1 MAVINTNVKALFS
14 QAALRST
21 ERSQSVAMQQLS
33 TGKRINSARDDA
45 AGMAIATRMTH
56 QIRSLNQA
64 VRNAG
69 DAITLIQTAEGATN
83 EITDMMQRMR
93 ELAVQAVNDTN
104 DNAQRSY
111 LDLEFQQL
119 KQEIVHI
126 SESTEWNGFPVL
138 SGTAGERVGEMP
150 VYKATSNSQF
160 GQVFVSPTT
169 KREVT
174 GVPAGETQVF
184 KFSGSKA
191 DGDYTIAVGDSAPVT
206 VNVSGA
212 NNMNDVLQQL
222 KTGIAQK
229 VSVDNID
236 VQNAPQISKIALP
249 SSLAV
254 GTVKVAG
261 VDVDITADDTA
272 SAQNYAQK
280 VKDTLE
286 LNGFAAANGRN
297 VAVDPDSGALTVTF
311 SNTEASADVAAL
323 LAAPA
328 TASSMAVTTV
338 QAQGYQLGITFNSS
352 QIDPSTGLA
361 NKVTITGP
369 DTASTPTITS
379 PAAEFKS
386 AIASVAESWS
396 SVDGAFTQSGA
407 VSMQMTDK
415 GTVVAKFV
423 DNRNNEVPLVGV
435 LHPSTGTVTF
445 SVDQGRNREVMSR
458 DLTYTFSTSDGQ
470 SDSLAL
476 GLRNFNVA
484 VDVQGGI
491 PAMKDGDLVIND
503 VPVGQSYAADD
514 LLSPSGNA
522 AGSAIAKAAAI
533 NRKAVASGITTGETQ
548 TLTLTGA
555 PLAADLPRDMTVA
568 GVTVRLTDRDN
579 TSSAVAAAIATQLQA
594 SSLFAQNTGRVV
606 SYQPGSTM
614 VTVKFSETEGDVA
627 NMAVAQ
633 LPSGLT
639 PVVAT
644 TIPHLTTIEGTGV
657 FAKVNENVYTGQ
669 AMTGS
674 SVVKGVVMVNGF
686 ASAQIDSVFNNP
698 RETRANTVRAINM
711 ISDKTG
717 VRAIDTGSDTQG
729 VTLVAAD
736 GRNIELHF
744 ETNDKEFGQRI
755 GMREGVQAA
764 TISLESKIQ
773 APVILSSRG
782 DASTTGFAV
791 GNYTKNESVF
801 NTAARPPVQ
810 AAASQV
816 ESIKLATDVAT
827 SGDYSVTVNGTQFF
841 VATKD
846 ADGTQRTAAQIRNG
860 LMQVINQKAAALGVT
875 ASAGDSVGDLHLT
888 ANVPGIPFKM
898 SATSPGDN
906 QLSTKTIVPNTP
918 AAVKALTSN
927 DLMINGVNIRATL
940 PADDL
945 LSSDVNTS
953 SDKSSSAIAM
963 ANAIN
968 SQSNETGVHAVPNGA
983 VSESTLTTTAN
994 APTQAGQ
1001 YSLFVNGVEVS
1012 VYLDPVKD
1020 KLQDRLTNVA
1030 NAINQR
1036 SGTHGVTATINDK
1049 GALTLNSD
1057 GRNMSVW
1064 FDSSVPGLS
1073 ASSFGLD
1080 KGGAKAQETTL
1091 TAPAAL
1097 GLDETASVQLNGQTI
1112 TVKGDGT
1119 ETTASLLKA
1128 RLQELQDSGEITNMD
1143 IQLDPATGTLT
1154 FKSQVPGSGFT
1165 LTGANTT
1172 DPTADMTIATDPAK
1186 ANSVGKNDVVG
1197 IYKAT
1202 TASTT
1207 AKTLYGTVRLTS
1219 DSSLLPQ
1226 GLPSPVGAPPSDQMD
1241 KLKASGKPFTVTT
1254 GVDGFSKDSNFSSLG
1269 FEVGSFGGQ
1278 SSAAMDPPRVG
1289 RLAFQVGAS
1298 ANQMISIDL
1307 ADFGKNG
1314 SITSEITGDVDLNVD
1329 SRTARINTREGAT
1342 SVLTKLDVV
1351 MDRIN
1356 ATRATMGAVMNRL
1369 DHVIN
1374 NLTNVSMNLS
1384 ASRSQIE
1391 DADYAQASTNLAK
1404 TQIMQ
1409 QAATAV
1415 LAQANTSQQS
1425 VMKLL
1430 GG

>member
-83 EITDMMQRMR
+83 EITDMLQRMR
-93 ELAVQAVNDTN
+93 ELAIQAVNDTN

-119 KQEIVHI
+119 KQEIVNI
-126 SESTEWNGFPVL
+126 AEQTEWNGFPVL
-138 SGTAGERVGEMP
+138 SGEAGERVGEMP
-150 VYKATSNSQF
+150 VYKAISNSQF

-169 KREVT
+169 KREVS

-184 KFSGSKA
+184 KFEDSPK
-191 DGDYTIAVGDSAPVT
+191 DGEYSIKIGTSDPVT
-206 VNVSGA
+206 VTVSNA
-212 NNMNDVLQQL
+212 HNMNDVLQQL

-229 VSVDNID
+229 IKVDTID
-236 VQNAPQISKIALP
+236 FQNAPQISKFELP
-249 SSLAV
+249 PGLTTGV
-254 GTVKVAG
+254 GAMVIAG
-261 VDVDITADDTA
+261 VSVDITDADAT
-272 SAQNYAQK
+272 SIQNYAAK
-280 VKDTLE
+280 VKETLE
-286 LNGFAAANGRN
+286 ENGFSAADGRN
-297 VAVDPDSGALTVTF
+297 VAVDPDTGAITITF
-311 SNTEASADVAAL
+311 GSAELPADVQDL
-323 LAAPA
+323 LEFDPLVNTSLAED
-328 TASSMAVTTV
+328 V
-338 QAQGYQLGITFNSS
+338 QVQGYQLSVTFNDS
-352 QIDPSTGLA
+352 QIDPLTGLA
-361 NKVTITGP
+361 NTITITDP
-369 DTASTPTITS
+369 DDTLIEGAS
-379 PAAEFKS
+379 AEFKS
-386 AIASVAESWS
+386 AIAGVEESWG
-396 SVDGAFTQSGA
+396 SVDGAYVQSGA
-407 VSMQMTDK
+407 VSMELTDK

-423 DNRNNEVPLVGV
+423 DNRNNEIPLEGV
-435 LHPSTGTVTF
+435 LHPTDGTVTF
-445 SVDQGRNREVMSR
+445 SVDQGRNREVMTR
-458 DLTYTFSTSDGQ
+458 DLTYTFSTTSKPTVDIP
-470 SDSLAL
+470 DPLKL
-476 GLRNFNVA
+476 GLRNFKLE
-484 VDVQGGI
+484 VDVRGGI
-491 PAMKDGDLVIND
+491 PAMSDGDLVIND
-503 VPVGQSYAADD
+503 VPIGQSYAADD
-514 LLSPSGNA
+514 LLSPAGNA

-555 PLAADLPRDMTVA
+555 PLAADLPRDMMVA
-568 GVTVRLTDRDN
+568 GVNIRLTDRDN

-614 VTVKFSETEGDVA
+614 VTVKFSENEGDVA
-627 NMAVAQ
+627 NMA
-633 LPSGLT
+633 LERMPSGLT
-639 PVVAT
+639 PLVET

-657 FAKVNENVYTGQ
+657 FAKVNENVLTGQ

-674 SVVKGVVMVNGF
+674 SVVKGVIMINGF
-686 ASAQIDSVFNNP
+686 ASAEVNSVFNNP
-698 RETRANTVRAINM
+698 RDTRANTVKAINM
-711 ISDKTG
+711 IADKTG

-729 VTLVAAD
+729 ITLIAAD

-782 DASTTGFAV
+782 DVTTTGFVA

-801 NTAARPPVQ
+801 NTAARPAVV

-816 ESIKLATDVAT
+816 ESLKISVAAE
-827 SGDYSVTVNGTQFF
+827 GDFSVTVNGTQF
-841 VATKD
+841 TH
-846 ADGTQRTAAQIRNG
+846 AAAAGETPVEIRNK
-860 LMQVINQKAAALGVT
+860 LMQLINQKSAALGVS
-875 ASAGDSVGDLHLT
+875 ASAGDTVGDLRLT
-888 ANVPGIPFKM
+888 ANVPGIPFTS
-898 SATSPGDN
+898 SAAYPEAGAINFETV
-906 QLSTKTIVPNTP
+906 VPNTP
-918 AAVKALTSN
+918 AAAKALTTN
-927 DLMINGVNIRATL
+927 DLMINGVKIRAAV
-940 PADDL
+940 PSDDL
-945 LSSDVNTS
+945 LSSDINTS
-953 SDKSSSAIAM
+953 SDKASSAIAM

-968 SQSNETGVHAVPNGA
+968 SQSNETGVYALANGA
-983 VSESTLTTTAN
+983 VSESSLTTTAN
-994 APTQAGQ
+994 SPMNPGQ
-1001 YSLFVNGVEVS
+1001 YSLYVNGIEVS
-1012 VYLDPVKD
+1012 VFLDPIKD
-1020 KLQDRLTNVA
+1020 KLEDRLNNVSR
-1030 NAINQR
+1030 AINQR
-1036 SGTHGVTATINDK
+1036 TGTHGVTATINDK
-1049 GALTLNSD
+1049 GALTLTSD
-1057 GRNMSVW
+1057 GRNMSAW
-1064 FDSSVPGLS
+1064 FDSTVPGLS

-1080 KGGAKAQETTL
+1080 KGGAKAQESTL
-1091 TAPAAL
+1091 VAPSVLAA
-1097 GLDETASVQLNGQTI
+1097 DETATIQLNGQAI

-1119 ETTASLLKA
+1119 ATTAALFKDRLKS
-1128 RLQELQDSGEITNMD
+1128 LQDAGEITNMG
-1143 IQLDPATGTLT
+1143 IELDPATSTLKFT
-1154 FKSQVPGSGFT
+1154 ASVPGSGFT
-1165 LTGANTT
+1165 LTGANSTKS
-1172 DPTADMTIATDPAK
+1172 DAEMTIATAADK
-1186 ANSVGKNDVVG
+1186 MNSVGNNDVIG

-1202 TASTT
+1202 ATSDT

-1219 DSSLLPQ
+1219 DPALLPQ

-1241 KLKASGKPFTVTT
+1241 KLKATGKPFTVTT
-1254 GVDGFSKDSNFSSLG
+1254 GVDGFSKDSNFSALG
-1269 FEVGSFGGQ
+1269 FEVGQFGGQ
-1278 SSAAMDPPRVG
+1278 SSAAMDPPKVG

-1298 ANQMISIDL
+1298 SNQMITIDL

-1314 SITSEITGDVDLNVD
+1314 SITNEITGDVDLNVD
-1329 SRTARINTREGAT
+1329 SRAARINTRDGAT

>member
-83 EITDMMQRMR
+83 EITDMLQRMR
-93 ELAVQAVNDTN
+93 ELAIQAVNDTN

-119 KQEIVHI
+119 KQEIVSI
-126 SESTEWNGFPVL
+126 AEQTEWNGFPVL
-138 SGTAGERVGEMP
+138 SGEAGERVGEMP
-150 VYKATSNSQF
+150 VYKAISNSQF

-184 KFSGSKA
+184 KFDDSPK
-191 DGDYTIAVGDSAPVT
+191 DGAYTIKLGNSDPVT
-206 VNVSGA
+206 VTVSNA
-212 NNMNDVLQQL
+212 HNMNDVLQQL

-229 VSVDNID
+229 IKVDSID
-236 VQNAPQISKIALP
+236 FQNAPQISKFELP
-249 SSLAV
+249 AGLTT
-254 GTVKVAG
+254 GTGAFVIAG
-261 VDVDITADDTA
+261 VSVDIEDADAT
-272 SAQNYAQK
+272 SVQNYAAK
-280 VKDTLE
+280 VKETLE
-286 LNGFAAANGRN
+286 ENGFSAADGRN
-297 VAVDPDSGALTVTF
+297 VAVDPDTGAITITFGSAELSDDVDDLLTFGPTV
-311 SNTEASADVAAL
+311 NTSMPEDVQL
-323 LAAPA
+323 K
-328 TASSMAVTTV
+328 
-338 QAQGYQLGITFNSS
+338 GYQLSVTFNSS
-352 QIDPSTGLA
+352 QLDSETGLA
-361 NKVTITGP
+361 NALTITDP
-369 DTASTPTITS
+369 DDVDIEATV
-379 PAAEFKS
+379 AEFKS
-386 AIASVAESWS
+386 AIAGVEEAWG
-396 SVDGAFTQSGA
+396 SVDGAYVQSGS
-407 VSMQMTDK
+407 VSMELTDK

-423 DNRNNEVPLVGV
+423 DNRNNEIPLEGV
-435 LHPSTGTVTF
+435 LHPTNGTVTF

-458 DLTYTFSTSDGQ
+458 DLTYTFSTTSEATVDIP
-470 SDSLAL
+470 DPLKL
-476 GLRNFNVA
+476 GLRNFKLE
-484 VDVQGGI
+484 VDVRGGI
-491 PAMKDGDLVIND
+491 PAMSEGDLVIND
-503 VPVGQSYAADD
+503 VPIGQSVATDD
-514 LLSPSGNA
+514 LLSPAGNA

-555 PLAADLPRDMTVA
+555 PLAADLPRDMMVA
-568 GVTVRLTDRDN
+568 GVNIRLTDRDN

-614 VTVKFSETEGDVA
+614 VTVKFSENEGDVA
-627 NMAVAQ
+627 NMAIEK
-633 LPSGLT
+633 LPTGLT
-639 PVVAT
+639 PLVET

-657 FAKVNENVYTGQ
+657 FAKVNENVLTGQ

-674 SVVKGVVMVNGF
+674 SVVKGVIMINGY
-686 ASAQIDSVFNNP
+686 ASAEIDSVFNNP
-698 RETRANTVRAINM
+698 RETRANTVKAINM
-711 ISDKTG
+711 IADKTG
-717 VRAIDTGSDTQG
+717 VRALDTGSDTQG
-729 VTLVAAD
+729 ITLVAAD

-773 APVILSSRG
+773 APVILSTRG
-782 DASTTGFAV
+782 DVTTTGFAV

-801 NTAARPPVQ
+801 NTAARPAVV

-816 ESIKLATDVAT
+816 ESIKIAADAAE
-827 SGDYSVTVNGTQFF
+827 GDFSVTVNGTQF
-841 VATKD
+841 TY
-846 ADGTQRTAAQIRNG
+846 TAESTDKPVDIRNK
-860 LMQVINQKAAALGVT
+860 LMSLINQKSAALGVS
-875 ASAGDSVGDLHLT
+875 ASAGDTVGDLRLT

-898 SATSPGDN
+898 SAAYPEENAGMTFE
-906 QLSTKTIVPNTP
+906 TVVPNTP
-918 AAVKALTSN
+918 AAVKALTTN
-927 DLMINGVNIRATL
+927 DLMINGVKIRATM

-945 LSSDVNTS
+945 LSSDINTS

-968 SQSNETGVHAVPNGA
+968 SQSNETGVYALANGA
-983 VSESTLTTTAN
+983 VSASTLTTTAN
-994 APTQAGQ
+994 SPLQPGQ

-1012 VYLDPVKD
+1012 VFLDPIKD
-1020 KLQDRLTNVA
+1020 KLEDRLNNVA
-1030 NAINQR
+1030 KAINQR
-1036 SGTHGVTATINDK
+1036 MGTHGVTATINDK
-1049 GALTLNSD
+1049 GALTLTSD

-1064 FDSSVPGLS
+1064 FDSTVPGLS

-1091 TAPAAL
+1091 VADSVLTV
-1097 GLDETASVQLNGQTI
+1097 DETATIQLNGQTI

-1119 ETTASLLKA
+1119 ETVAALLKE
-1128 RLQELQDSGEITNMD
+1128 RLKSLQDAGEITNMD
-1143 IQLDPATGTLT
+1143 IQLDAATGTLT
-1154 FKSQVPGSGFT
+1154 FKSTVPGSGFT
-1165 LTGANTT
+1165 LTGANSS
-1172 DPTADMTIATDPAK
+1172 DSDVEMTIATAAGK
-1186 ANSVGKNDVVG
+1186 ENSVGNNDVVG

-1202 TASTT
+1202 ATSDT

-1219 DSSLLPQ
+1219 DPALLPQ

-1241 KLKASGKPFTVTT
+1241 KLKATGKPFTVTT
-1254 GVDGFSKDSNFSSLG
+1254 GVDGFSADSNFSALG
-1269 FEVGSFGGQ
+1269 FEVGKFGGQ
-1278 SSAAMDPPRVG
+1278 SSAAMDPPKVG

-1298 ANQMISIDL
+1298 SNQMITIDL

-1329 SRTARINTREGAT
+1329 SRAARINTRDGAT

>member
-83 EITDMMQRMR
+83 EITDMLQRMR
-93 ELAVQAVNDTN
+93 ELAIQAVNDTN

-119 KQEIVHI
+119 KQEIVNI
-126 SESTEWNGFPVL
+126 SEQTEWNGFPVL
-138 SGTAGERVGEMP
+138 SGQAGERVGEMP
-150 VYKATSNSQF
+150 VYKAVSNSQF

-184 KFSGSKA
+184 KFDDSPK
-191 DGDYTIAVGDSAPVT
+191 DGAYSITLGDSDPVT
-206 VNVSGA
+206 VTVSNA
-212 NNMNDVLQQL
+212 HNMNDVLQQL

-229 VSVDNID
+229 IKVDSID
-236 VQNAPQISKIALP
+236 FQNAPQISKFELP
-249 SSLAV
+249 SALAA
-254 GTVKVAG
+254 GSFMIAG
-261 VDVDITADDTA
+261 VDVDITAADAT
-272 SAQNYAQK
+272 SIQNYAAK
-280 VKDTLE
+280 IKETLE
-286 LNGFAAANGRN
+286 ESGFAAADGRN
-297 VAVDPDSGALTVTF
+297 VAVDPDTGAITITF
-311 SNTEASADVAAL
+311 GSAELPADVQAL
-323 LAAPA
+323 LANNV
-328 TASSMAVTTV
+328 AVNTQFPTEI
-338 QAQGYQLGITFNSS
+338 QAQGYQLSVTFNDS
-352 QIDPSTGLA
+352 QIDPLTGLA
-361 NKVTITGP
+361 NAVVITDP
-369 DTASTPTITS
+369 DDLAIESTTE
-379 PAAEFKS
+379 EFKS
-386 AIASVAESWS
+386 AIAGVEESWG
-396 SVDGAFTQSGA
+396 SVDGAYVQSGA
-407 VSMQMTDK
+407 VSMELTDK

-423 DNRNNEVPLVGV
+423 DNRNNIIPLEGV
-435 LHPSTGTVTF
+435 LHPTNGTVTF

-458 DLTYTFSTSDGQ
+458 DLTYTFSTTATPDGVT
-470 SDSLAL
+470 DPLKL
-476 GLRNFNVA
+476 GLRNFKLE
-484 VDVQGGI
+484 VDVRGGI
-491 PAMKDGDLVIND
+491 PAMSDGDLVIND
-503 VPVGQSYAADD
+503 VPIGQSYAADD
-514 LLSPSGNA
+514 LLSPAGNA

-555 PLAADLPRDMTVA
+555 PLAADLPRDMMVA
-568 GVTVRLTDRDN
+568 GVNIRLTDRDN

-614 VTVKFSETEGDVA
+614 VTVKFSENEGDVA
-627 NMAVAQ
+627 NMTVEK

-639 PVVAT
+639 PRVET
-644 TIPHLTTIEGTGV
+644 TIPHLTTVEGTGV
-657 FAKVNENVYTGQ
+657 FAKVNENVLTGQ

-674 SVVKGVVMVNGF
+674 SVVKGVIMINGY
-686 ASAQIDSVFNNP
+686 ASAEITSVFNNP
-698 RETRANTVRAINM
+698 RDTRENTVRAINM
-711 ISDKTG
+711 IADKTG
-717 VRAIDTGSDTQG
+717 VRALDTGSDTQG
-729 VTLVAAD
+729 ITLVAAD

-755 GMREGVQAA
+755 GVREGVQAA

-773 APVILSSRG
+773 APVVLSTRG
-782 DASTTGFAV
+782 DVTTTGFVA

-801 NTAARPPVQ
+801 NTAARPAVS

-816 ESIKLATDVAT
+816 ESLKITAAAE
-827 SGDYSVTVNGTQFF
+827 GDYSVTVNGTQFSY
-841 VATKD
+841 
-846 ADGTQRTAAQIRNG
+846 TALSTDKPVDIRNK
-860 LMQVINQKAAALGVT
+860 LMTLVNQKSASLGVS
-875 ASAGDSVGDLHLT
+875 ASAGDSVGDLRLT

-898 SATSPGDN
+898 SAAYPEVGGAMTFE
-906 QLSTKTIVPNTP
+906 TIVPNTP
-918 AAVKALTSN
+918 AAVKALTTN
-927 DLMINGVNIRATL
+927 DLMINGVKIRATV

-945 LSSDVNTS
+945 LSSDINTS

-968 SQSNETGVHAVPNGA
+968 SQSNETGVYALANGA
-983 VSESTLTTTAN
+983 KSESTLTTTAN
-994 APTQAGQ
+994 SPLQPGQ

-1012 VYLDPVKD
+1012 MFLDPIKD
-1020 KLQDRLTNVA
+1020 KLEDRLNNVA
-1030 NAINQR
+1030 HAINQR
-1036 SGTHGVTATINDK
+1036 AGTHGVTATINDK
-1049 GALTLNSD
+1049 GALTLTSD

-1064 FDSSVPGLS
+1064 FDSTVPGLS

-1091 TAPAAL
+1091 VANTALAS
-1097 GLDETASVQLNGQTI
+1097 GETATIQLNGQAISVT
-1112 TVKGDGT
+1112 GDGT
-1119 ETTASLLKA
+1119 ATTAALFKDRLKS
-1128 RLQELQDSGEITNMD
+1128 LQDAGEITNMD
-1143 IQLDPATGTLT
+1143 IQLDAPTGTLT
-1154 FKSQVPGSGFT
+1154 FKSTVPGSGFT
-1165 LTGANTT
+1165 LTGANST
-1172 DPTADMTIATDPAK
+1172 DADAEMTIATAAGK
-1186 ANSVGKNDVVG
+1186 ENSVGNNDVVG

-1202 TASTT
+1202 ATSDT
-1207 AKTLYGTVRLTS
+1207 AKTLYGSVRLTS
-1219 DSSLLPQ
+1219 DPALLPQ
-1226 GLPSPVGAPPSDQMD
+1226 GLPSPIGAPPSDQMD
-1241 KLKASGKPFTVTT
+1241 KLKATGKPFTVTT
-1254 GVDGFSKDSNFSSLG
+1254 GVDGFSQDSNFSALG
-1269 FEVGSFGGQ
+1269 FEVGKFGGQ

-1298 ANQMISIDL
+1298 ANQMITIDL

-1329 SRTARINTREGAT
+1329 SRAARINTRDGAT

>member
-83 EITDMMQRMR
+83 EITDMLQRMR
-93 ELAVQAVNDTN
+93 ELAIQAVNDTN

-119 KQEIVHI
+119 KQEIVNI
-126 SESTEWNGFPVL
+126 SEQTEWNGFPVL
-138 SGTAGERVGEMP
+138 SGQAGERVGEMP
-150 VYKATSNSQF
+150 VYKAVSNSQF

-184 KFSGSKA
+184 KFDDAPK
-191 DGDYTIAVGDSAPVT
+191 DGAYSIKLGNSDPVT
-206 VNVSGA
+206 VTVSNA
-212 NNMNDVLQQL
+212 HNMNDVLQQL

-229 VSVDNID
+229 IKVDSID
-236 VQNAPQISKIALP
+236 FQNAPQISKFELPAALAAG
-249 SSLAV
+249 SFMI
-254 GTVKVAG
+254 AG
-261 VDVDITADDTA
+261 VDVDITAADAT
-272 SAQNYAQK
+272 SIQNYAAK
-280 VKDTLE
+280 IKETLE
-286 LNGFAAANGRN
+286 ESGFAAADGRN
-297 VAVDPDSGALTVTF
+297 VAVDPDTGAITITFGSAELPATVQ
-311 SNTEASADVAAL
+311 AL
-323 LAAPA
+323 L
-328 TASSMAVTTV
+328 TNNVAVNTQFPTEI
-338 QAQGYQLGITFNSS
+338 QAQGYQLSVTFNDS
-352 QIDPSTGLA
+352 QIDPLTGLA
-361 NKVTITGP
+361 NAVVITDP
-369 DTASTPTITS
+369 DDLEITS
-379 PAAEFKS
+379 TTEEFKS
-386 AIASVAESWS
+386 AIAGVEESWG
-396 SVDGAFTQSGA
+396 SVDGAYVQSGA
-407 VSMQMTDK
+407 VSMELTDK

-423 DNRNNEVPLVGV
+423 DNRNNIIPLEGV
-435 LHPSTGTVTF
+435 LHPTNGTVTF

-458 DLTYTFSTSDGQ
+458 DLTYTFSTTATPDGVT
-470 SDSLAL
+470 DPLKL
-476 GLRNFNVA
+476 GLRNFKLE
-484 VDVQGGI
+484 VDVRGGI
-491 PAMKDGDLVIND
+491 PAMSDGDLVIND
-503 VPVGQSYAADD
+503 VPIGQSYATDD
-514 LLSPSGNA
+514 LLSPAGNA

-555 PLAADLPRDMTVA
+555 PLAADLPRDMMVA
-568 GVTVRLTDRDN
+568 GVNIRLTDRDN

-614 VTVKFSETEGDVA
+614 VTVKFSENEGDVA
-627 NMAVAQ
+627 NMTVEK

-639 PVVAT
+639 PRVET
-644 TIPHLTTIEGTGV
+644 TIPHLTTVEGTGV
-657 FAKVNENVYTGQ
+657 FAKVNENVLTGQ

-674 SVVKGVVMVNGF
+674 SVVKGVIMINGY
-686 ASAQIDSVFNNP
+686 ASAEINSVFNNP
-698 RETRANTVRAINM
+698 RDTRENTVRAINM
-711 ISDKTG
+711 IADKTG
-717 VRAIDTGSDTQG
+717 VRALDTGSDTQG
-729 VTLVAAD
+729 ITLVAAD

-773 APVILSSRG
+773 APVVLSTRG
-782 DASTTGFAV
+782 DVTTTGFVA

-801 NTAARPPVQ
+801 NTAARPAVV
-810 AAASQV
+810 AAAPQV
-816 ESIKLATDVAT
+816 ESVKITAVKD
-827 SGDYSVTVNGTQFF
+827 GNFSVTVNGTQFTF
-841 VATKD
+841 EADEATDKPVD
-846 ADGTQRTAAQIRNG
+846 IRNK
-860 LMQVINQKAAALGVT
+860 LMALINQKSASLGVS
-875 ASAGDSVGDLHLT
+875 ASAGDTVGDLRLT

-898 SATSPGDN
+898 SAAAPDEAPMT
-906 QLSTKTIVPNTP
+906 LATVVPNTP
-918 AAVKALTSN
+918 AAVKALTTN
-927 DLMINGVNIRATL
+927 DLMINGVKIRATV

-945 LSSDVNTS
+945 LSSDINTS

-968 SQSNETGVHAVPNGA
+968 SQSNETGVYALANGA
-983 VSESTLTTTAN
+983 KTESTLTTTAN
-994 APTQAGQ
+994 SPLQPGQ

-1012 VYLDPVKD
+1012 MFLDPIKD
-1020 KLQDRLTNVA
+1020 KLEDRLNNVA
-1030 NAINQR
+1030 HAINQR
-1036 SGTHGVTATINDK
+1036 AGTHGVTATINDK
-1049 GALTLNSD
+1049 GALTLTSD

-1064 FDSSVPGLS
+1064 FDSTVPGLS

-1091 TAPAAL
+1091 VSTSQLAS
-1097 GLDETASVQLNGQTI
+1097 GETATIQLNGTAI
-1112 TVKGDGT
+1112 SVTGDGT
-1119 ETTASLLKA
+1119 ETIAALLKE
-1128 RLQELQDSGEITNMD
+1128 RLKSLQDAGEITNMD
-1143 IQLDPATGTLT
+1143 IQLDANTGTLT
-1154 FKSQVPGSGFT
+1154 FKSTVPGSGFT
-1165 LTGANTT
+1165 LTGANSS
-1172 DPTADMTIATDPAK
+1172 DADAEMTIANVK
-1186 ANSVGKNDVVG
+1186 ANSVGNNDVVG

-1202 TASTT
+1202 ATSDT

-1219 DSSLLPQ
+1219 DPALLPQ
-1226 GLPSPVGAPPSDQMD
+1226 GLPSPIGAPPSDQMD
-1241 KLKASGKPFTVTT
+1241 KLKATGKPFTVTT
-1254 GVDGFSKDSNFSSLG
+1254 GVDGFSKDSNFSALG
-1269 FEVGSFGGQ
+1269 FEVGKFGGQ

-1298 ANQMISIDL
+1298 ANQMITIDL

-1329 SRTARINTREGAT
+1329 SRNARINTRDGAT

>member
-1 MAVINTNVKALFS
+1 
-14 QAALRST
+14 
-21 ERSQSVAMQQLS
+21 
-33 TGKRINSARDDA
+33 
-45 AGMAIATRMTH
+45 
-56 QIRSLNQA
+56 
-64 VRNAG
+64 
-69 DAITLIQTAEGATN
+69 
-83 EITDMMQRMR
+83 
-93 ELAVQAVNDTN
+93 
-104 DNAQRSY
+104 
-111 LDLEFQQL
+111 
-119 KQEIVHI
+119 
-126 SESTEWNGFPVL
+126 
-138 SGTAGERVGEMP
+138 
-150 VYKATSNSQF
+150 
-160 GQVFVSPTT
+160 
-169 KREVT
+169 
-174 GVPAGETQVF
+174 
-184 KFSGSKA
+184 
-191 DGDYTIAVGDSAPVT
+191 
-206 VNVSGA
+206 
-212 NNMNDVLQQL
+212 
-222 KTGIAQK
+222 
-229 VSVDNID
+229 
-236 VQNAPQISKIALP
+236 
-249 SSLAV
+249 
-254 GTVKVAG
+254 
-261 VDVDITADDTA
+261 
-272 SAQNYAQK
+272 
-280 VKDTLE
+280 
-286 LNGFAAANGRN
+286 
-297 VAVDPDSGALTVTF
+297 
-311 SNTEASADVAAL
+311 
-323 LAAPA
+323 
-328 TASSMAVTTV
+328 
-338 QAQGYQLGITFNSS
+338 
-352 QIDPSTGLA
+352 
-361 NKVTITGP
+361 
-369 DTASTPTITS
+369 
-379 PAAEFKS
+379 
-386 AIASVAESWS
+386 
-396 SVDGAFTQSGA
+396 
-407 VSMQMTDK
+407 
-415 GTVVAKFV
+415 
-423 DNRNNEVPLVGV
+423 
-435 LHPSTGTVTF
+435 
-445 SVDQGRNREVMSR
+445 
-458 DLTYTFSTSDGQ
+458 
-470 SDSLAL
+470 
-476 GLRNFNVA
+476 
-484 VDVQGGI
+484 
-491 PAMKDGDLVIND
+491 
-503 VPVGQSYAADD
+503 
-514 LLSPSGNA
+514 
-522 AGSAIAKAAAI
+522 
-533 NRKAVASGITTGETQ
+533 
-548 TLTLTGA
+548 
-555 PLAADLPRDMTVA
+555 
-568 GVTVRLTDRDN
+568 VRLTDRDN

-927 DLMINGVNIRATL
+927 DLMINGVKIRATL

-994 APTQAGQ
+994 SPTQAGQ

-1128 RLQELQDSGEITNMD
+1128 RLKELQDSGEITNMD

-1202 TASTT
+1202 AASTT

-1219 DSSLLPQ
+1219 DASLLPQ

-1298 ANQMISIDL
+1298 ANQMITIDL

>member
-83 EITDMMQRMR
+83 EITDMLQRMR
-93 ELAVQAVNDTN
+93 ELAIQAVNDTN

-119 KQEIVHI
+119 KQEIVNI
-126 SESTEWNGFPVL
+126 AEQTEWNGFPVL
-138 SGTAGERVGEMP
+138 SGEAGERVGEMP
-150 VYKATSNSQF
+150 VYKAISNSQF

-169 KREVT
+169 KREVS

-184 KFSGSKA
+184 KFDNSPK
-191 DGDYTIAVGDSAPVT
+191 DGAYTIQLGDSDPVT
-206 VNVSGA
+206 VTVSNA

-229 VSVDNID
+229 IKVDNID
-236 VQNAPQISKIALP
+236 FQNAPQISKWELPIPLAIGTFTIAN
-249 SSLAV
+249 
-254 GTVKVAG
+254 
-261 VDVDITADDTA
+261 VDVDITAADIT
-272 SAQNYAQK
+272 SVQNYAAK
-280 VKDTLE
+280 VKETLE
-286 LNGFAAANGRN
+286 VNGFSAADGRN
-297 VAVDPDSGALTVTF
+297 VAVDPDTGDITITF
-311 SNTEASADVAAL
+311 GGSELYADVQDL
-323 LAAPA
+323 LDPSVNDQIP
-328 TASSMAVTTV
+328 TDV
-338 QAQGYQLGITFNSS
+338 QTQGYQLSVTFNSS
-352 QIDPSTGLA
+352 QVDSETGLA
-361 NKVTITGP
+361 NVIKITDP
-369 DTASTPTITS
+369 DAIDIESY
-379 PAAEFKS
+379 ADEFKS
-386 AIASVAESWS
+386 AIAGVEESWG
-396 SVDGAFTQSGA
+396 SVDGAYIQSGA
-407 VSMQMTDK
+407 VSMELTDK

-423 DNRNNEVPLVGV
+423 DNRNNEIPLEGV
-435 LHPSTGTVTF
+435 LHPTNGTVTF
-445 SVDQGRNREVMSR
+445 SVDQGRNREVISR
-458 DLTYTFSTSDGQ
+458 DLTYSFNTTSQPERLSPGTAP
-470 SDSLAL
+470 SDLKL
-476 GLRNFNVA
+476 GLRNFKLEVS
-484 VDVQGGI
+484 VQGGI
-491 PAMKDGDLVIND
+491 PAMSDGDLVIND
-503 VPVGQSYAADD
+503 VPIGQSYAADD
-514 LLSPSGNA
+514 LLSPPGNA

-555 PLAADLPRDMTVA
+555 PLAADLPRDMMVA
-568 GVTVRLTDRDN
+568 GVNIRLTEKDN

-614 VTVKFSETEGDVA
+614 VTVKFSEKEGDVA
-627 NMAVAQ
+627 NMAIEK

-657 FAKVNENVYTGQ
+657 FAKVNENVFTGQ
-669 AMTGS
+669 AMTGT
-674 SVVKGVVMVNGF
+674 SVVKGVIIINGF
-686 ASAQIDSVFNNP
+686 ASAEINSVFNNP
-698 RETRANTVRAINM
+698 RETRANTVKAINM
-711 ISDKTG
+711 IADKTG
-717 VRAIDTGSDTQG
+717 VRALDTGSDTQG
-729 VTLVAAD
+729 ITLVATD

-773 APVILSSRG
+773 APVVLSTRG
-782 DASTTGFAV
+782 NVATTGFAV

-801 NTAARPPVQ
+801 NTAARPAVA

-816 ESIKLATDVAT
+816 ESIKITSVVA
-827 SGDYSVTVNGTQFF
+827 GNFSVTVNGTEFTHEAAGGESPLE
-841 VATKD
+841 VRTK
-846 ADGTQRTAAQIRNG
+846 
-860 LMQVINQKAAALGVT
+860 LMQLINQKSAALGVT
-875 ASAGDSVGDLHLT
+875 ASAGSTLGDLRLT

-898 SATSPGDN
+898 STTSPDTAPMT
-906 QLSTKTIVPNTP
+906 LATVVPNTP
-918 AAVKALTSN
+918 AAFKPLTSN
-927 DLMINGVNIRATL
+927 DLMINGVKIRATV

-945 LSSDVNTS
+945 LSSDINTS

-963 ANAIN
+963 ASAIN
-968 SQSNETGVHAVPNGA
+968 SQSHETGVYALANGA

-994 APTQAGQ
+994 SPLQPGQ
-1001 YSLFVNGVEVS
+1001 YSLFVNGIEVS
-1012 VYLDPVKD
+1012 VYLDPIKD
-1020 KLQDRLTNVA
+1020 TLQDRLGNVA
-1030 NAINQR
+1030 KAINQR
-1036 SGTHGVTATINDK
+1036 VGTHGVTATINDK
-1049 GALTLNSD
+1049 GAITLTSD
-1057 GRNMSVW
+1057 GRNMSAW

-1080 KGGAKAQETTL
+1080 KGGAKVQETTL
-1091 TAPAAL
+1091 ETGGGALAATK
-1097 GLDETASVQLNGQTI
+1097 TASVQFNGQTI
-1112 TVKGDGT
+1112 TV
-1119 ETTASLLKA
+1119 TAPAGNTDTAAKLLSVRFK
-1128 RLQELQDSGEITNMD
+1128 ELQDAGEITNMD
-1143 IQLDPATGTLT
+1143 IGYDSATDTLT
-1154 FKSQVPGSGFT
+1154 FKSTVAGSGFT
-1165 LTGANTT
+1165 LTGANST
-1172 DPTADMTIATDPAK
+1172 DTAAEMTIASVK
-1186 ANSVGKNDVVG
+1186 ENSVGNNDVIG
-1197 IYKAT
+1197 IHKAT
-1202 TASTT
+1202 ATSNT

-1219 DSSLLPQ
+1219 DPALLPQ

-1241 KLKASGKPFTVTT
+1241 KLRASGKPFTVAT
-1254 GVDGFSKDSNFSSLG
+1254 GVDGFSKDSNFSALG
-1269 FEVGSFGGQ
+1269 FEVGKFGGQ
-1278 SSAAMDPPRVG
+1278 SSAAMDPPKVG

-1298 ANQMISIDL
+1298 ANQMITIDL

-1329 SRTARINTREGAT
+1329 SRSSRINTRDGAT

-1356 ATRATMGAVMNRL
+1356 ATRATMGAIMNRL

-1391 DADYAQASTNLAK
+1391 DADYAKASTDLAK

>member
-83 EITDMMQRMR
+83 EITDMLQRMR
-93 ELAVQAVNDTN
+93 ELAIQAVNDTN

-119 KQEIVHI
+119 KQEIVNI
-126 SESTEWNGFPVL
+126 AEQTEWNGFPVL
-138 SGTAGERVGEMP
+138 SGEAGERVGEMP

-184 KFSGSKA
+184 KFDDSPK
-191 DGDYTIAVGDSAPVT
+191 DGAYTIKLGNSDPVT
-206 VNVSGA
+206 VTVSNA
-212 NNMNDVLQQL
+212 QNMNDVLQQL

-229 VSVDNID
+229 IKVDSID
-236 VQNAPQISKIALP
+236 FQNAPQISKFELP
-249 SSLAV
+249 AGLTTGV
-254 GTVKVAG
+254 GAFVIAG
-261 VDVDITADDTA
+261 VSVDITDSDAT
-272 SAQNYAQK
+272 SVQNYAAK
-280 VKDTLE
+280 VKETLE
-286 LNGFAAANGRN
+286 ENGFSAASGRN
-297 VAVDPDSGALTVTF
+297 VAVDPDTGAITITFGSAELSDDVDDLLTFGPPV
-311 SNTEASADVAAL
+311 NTSMPEDVQ
-323 LAAPA
+323 
-328 TASSMAVTTV
+328 VK
-338 QAQGYQLGITFNSS
+338 GYQLSVTFNSS
-352 QIDPSTGLA
+352 QLDSETGLA
-361 NKVTITGP
+361 NALTITDP
-369 DTASTPTITS
+369 DAVEIESTV
-379 PAAEFKS
+379 AEFKS
-386 AIASVAESWS
+386 AIAGVEESWG
-396 SVDGAFTQSGA
+396 SVDGAYIQSGA
-407 VSMQMTDK
+407 VSMELTDK

-423 DNRNNEVPLVGV
+423 DNRNNEIPLEGV
-435 LHPSTGTVTF
+435 LHPTNGTVTF
-445 SVDQGRNREVMSR
+445 SVDQGRNREVMTR
-458 DLTYTFSTSDGQ
+458 DLTYTFSTTSEATVDIP
-470 SDSLAL
+470 DPLKL
-476 GLRNFNVA
+476 GLRNFKLE
-484 VDVQGGI
+484 VDVRGGI
-491 PAMKDGDLVIND
+491 PAMSEGDLVIND
-503 VPVGQSYAADD
+503 VPIGQSVATDD
-514 LLSPSGNA
+514 LLSPAGNA

-555 PLAADLPRDMTVA
+555 PLAADLPRDMVVA

-594 SSLFAQNTGRVV
+594 SSLFAQNTGRLV

-614 VTVKFSETEGDVA
+614 VTVKFSENEGDVA
-627 NMAVAQ
+627 NMAIEK

-639 PVVAT
+639 PVVET
-644 TIPHLTTIEGTGV
+644 TIPHLTSIEGTGV
-657 FAKVNENVYTGQ
+657 FAKVNENVFTGQ
-669 AMTGS
+669 AMKGS
-674 SVVKGVVMVNGF
+674 SVVKGVIMVNGF
-686 ASAQIDSVFNNP
+686 ASAEINSVFNNP
-698 RETRANTVRAINM
+698 RETRANTVKAINM
-711 ISDKTG
+711 IADKTG
-717 VRAIDTGSDTQG
+717 VRALDTGTETQG
-729 VTLVAAD
+729 ITLVAAD

-764 TISLESKIQ
+764 NISLESKIQ
-773 APVILSSRG
+773 APVILSTRG
-782 DASTTGFAV
+782 DVTTTGFTV

-801 NTAARPPVQ
+801 NTAARPAVV

-816 ESIKLATDVAT
+816 ESIKIAADAAV
-827 SGDYSVTVNGTQFF
+827 GDFSVTVNGTQF
-841 VATKD
+841 TY
-846 ADGTQRTAAQIRNG
+846 AAQAADKPVDIRNK
-860 LMQVINQKAAALGVT
+860 LMSLVNQKSAALGVS
-875 ASAGDSVGDLHLT
+875 ASAGDTVGDLRLT

-898 SATSPGDN
+898 SAAYPEQNAGMTFE
-906 QLSTKTIVPNTP
+906 TVVPNTP
-918 AAVKALTSN
+918 AAVKALTTN
-927 DLMINGVNIRATL
+927 DLMINGVKIRATL

-945 LSSDVNTS
+945 LSSDINTS

-968 SQSNETGVHAVPNGA
+968 SQSNETGVYALANSA

-994 APTQAGQ
+994 SPLQPGQ

-1012 VYLDPVKD
+1012 VFLDPIKD
-1020 KLQDRLTNVA
+1020 KLEDRLNNVA
-1030 NAINQR
+1030 KAINQR
-1036 SGTHGVTATINDK
+1036 MGTHGVTATINDK
-1049 GALTLNSD
+1049 SALTLTSD

-1064 FDSSVPGLS
+1064 FDSTVPGLS

-1091 TAPAAL
+1091 VADSVLTA
-1097 GLDETASVQLNGQTI
+1097 DETATIQLNGQTI
-1112 TVKGDGT
+1112 TVKGDGI
-1119 ETTASLLKA
+1119 ETVAALLKE
-1128 RLQELQDSGEITNMD
+1128 RLKSLQDAGEITNMD
-1143 IQLDPATGTLT
+1143 IQLDAVTGTLT
-1154 FKSQVPGSGFT
+1154 FKSTVPGSGFT
-1165 LTGANTT
+1165 LTGANSS
-1172 DPTADMTIATDPAK
+1172 DSDVEMTIATAAGK
-1186 ANSVGKNDVVG
+1186 ENSVGENDVVG

-1202 TASTT
+1202 ATSDT

-1219 DSSLLPQ
+1219 DPALLPQ

-1254 GVDGFSKDSNFSSLG
+1254 GVDGFSTDSNFLALG
-1269 FEVGSFGGQ
+1269 FEVGKFGGQ
-1278 SSAAMDPPRVG
+1278 SSAAMDPPKVG

-1298 ANQMISIDL
+1298 ANQMITIDL

-1329 SRTARINTREGAT
+1329 SRAARINTRDGAT

-1425 VMKLL
+1425 VLKLL